1 MDDSLDDQKE
11 TKKGS
16 LEIEVKFYV
25 REAEVLQRQIVAT
38 GAVGRGRFFE
48 TNHCFDDDSGRLTQ
62 SASLLRL
69 RQDDRTRLTF
79 KAPPGQTDP
88 RFKVYRE
95 DEVVVSDFDA
105 MTRILEGLGF
115 RRRQVYEKWRET
127 FVLEGTLLCIDTL
140 PFGSFIE
147 IEGTGEA
154 IIRMA
159 AQLGF
164 DWQQRIIK
172 NYLAIFD
179 HVKRRFNLPFD
190 DVTFRNFESVC
201 IDIEPLLRQMTA
213 G

>member
-1 MDDSLDDQKE
+1 MDDQEDTGKE
-11 TKKGS
+11 P

-25 REAEVLQRQIVAT
+25 RETEALQRQIAES

-69 RQDDRTRLTF
+69 RQDDRARLTF
-79 KAPPGQTDP
+79 KAPPGQTDR

-95 DEVVVSDFDA
+95 DEVVVSDFGT

-115 RRRQVYEKWRET
+115 RRQQVYEKWRET

-147 IEGTGEA
+147 IEGAGEA
-154 IIRMA
+154 IVRIA

-164 DWQQRIIK
+164 DWRQRILN

-179 HVKRRFNLPFD
+179 RIKRRFKLPFD
-190 DVTFRNFESVC
+190 DVTFRNFEPVR